1 MGIDFVLT
9 KQHNNFV
16 GTKGGETVPN
26 VGRPTNNPKP
36 LRVQFRLSDEDMEL
50 LEYCAKALGK
60 SKSEVI
66 RQGIQEVYSRLKK

>member
-1 MGIDFVLT
+1 MGLEICTDKT
-9 KQHNNFV
+9 YHNVV
-16 GTKGGETVPN
+16 GTEGGETVPK
-26 VGRPTNNPKP
+26 VGRPTDDPKT